1 MSKLKQF
8 EELEDKSIKELAR
21 LAHDTLERIK
31 QITKEKS
38 GGADNVLGF
47 LGFILLFCSM
57 LQGLGLQEGADMTQQ
72 IVAQVME
79 KMKQRQ
85 EVGYVA

>member
-1 MSKLKQF
+1 MSKIKF
-8 EELEDKSIKELAR
+8 DELEDKSIKELAR

-31 QITKEKS
+31 QITKERS

-47 LGFILLFCSM
+47 LGFVLLFCSM
-57 LQGLGLQEGADMTQQ
+57 LQGLALQEGADMTQTLVSQ
-72 IVAQVME
+72 LTE

>member
-1 MSKLKQF
+1 MSKLKF
-8 EELEDKSIKELAR
+8 EELEDKSIKELVR

-47 LGFILLFCSM
+47 LGYTMLFSNI
-57 LQGLGLQEGADMTQQ
+57 LQGFAFEEASDMLNQ
-72 IVAQVME
+72 IVSQIAK
-79 KMKQRQ
+79 KMKRP
-85 EVGYVA
+85 EVGYVS

>member
-1 MSKLKQF
+1 MKF
-8 EELEDKSIKELAR
+8 EELEDKSIKQLVS
-21 LAHDTLERIK
+21 LAHNTLEKIK

-47 LGFILLFCSM
+47 LGFVLLFCSL

>member
-1 MSKLKQF
+1 MSKLRQF

-31 QITKEKS
+31 QITKERS

-47 LGFILLFCSM
+47 LGFVLLFCSM
-57 LQGLGLQEGADMTQQ
+57 VQGLGLQEGADMTQMLVSQ
-72 IVAQVME
+72 LME
-79 KMKQRQ
+79 KAKARR
-85 EVGYVA
+85 EVGYVG

>member
-1 MSKLKQF
+1 MSKIKF

-31 QITKEKS
+31 QITKERS

-57 LQGLGLQEGADMTQQ
+57 LQGLALQEGADMTQALVSQ
-72 IVAQVME
+72 LTE

>member
-1 MSKLKQF
+1 MSKMKF
-8 EELEDKSIKELAR
+8 EELEDKSIKQLVS
-21 LAHDTLERIK
+21 LAHSTLEKIK

-47 LGFILLFCSM
+47 LGFVLLFCSL

-85 EVGYVA
+85 EVSYVA